1 MKKNLV
7 IVMTEKTFKKKKK
20 ELQEQYVYWAE
31 IRDNAINELHK
42 IIKKTQKLEE
52 KYEEYSEKTE
62 D

>member
-1 MKKNLV
+1 
-7 IVMTEKTFKKKKK
+7 MTEKTFKKKKK
-20 ELQEQYVYWAE
+20 ELQDQYVYWAE

-52 KYEEYSEKTE
+52 KYFEEHPEKIE

>member
-1 MKKNLV
+1 
-7 IVMTEKTFKKKKK
+7 MTEKTFKQKKK
-20 ELQEQYVYWAE
+20 ELQHQYVYWAE

>member
-1 MKKNLV
+1 
-7 IVMTEKTFKKKKK
+7 MTEKTFKKKKE
-20 ELQEQYVYWAE
+20 ELQDQYVYWAE

-42 IIKKTQKLEE
+42 IIEKTQKLEE